1 MYKVASRN
9 HQTVLHRGHL
19 ADWQTGQERLTLQD
33 EYELLKSGNRALE
46 VRIKTG
52 ANAAEK
58 RRLGEQKLAMQNR
71 AVELKKL
78 LFADRPKKERKNL
91 NDFIVDAA
99 REAVNKFEWQRILA
113 TARTNYDAAEAAT
126 ATAAGEE
133 L

>member
-1 MYKVASRN
+1 
-9 HQTVLHRGHL
+9 
-19 ADWQTGQERLTLQD
+19 
-33 EYELLKSGNRALE
+33 
-46 VRIKTG
+46 
-52 ANAAEK
+52 
-58 RRLGEQKLAMQNR
+58 MQNR

-78 LFADRPKKERKNL
+78 LFTDRPKKERKNL